1 MCLLHIGATELQAI
15 LMSIFLLLFWCVAD
29 MQNQRLLFSLAVAL
43 IQAAGWKGLS
53 SALLT
58 KGTLHVLC
66 CGAAVCCASES
77 CK

>member
-1 MCLLHIGATELQAI
+1 M
-15 LMSIFLLLFWCVAD
+15 AD
-29 MQNQRLLFSLAVAL
+29 MSKQRLLFSLAVAL

-58 KGTLHVLC
+58 KGALHVLC
-66 CGAAVCCASES
+66 CGTAVYCGSES